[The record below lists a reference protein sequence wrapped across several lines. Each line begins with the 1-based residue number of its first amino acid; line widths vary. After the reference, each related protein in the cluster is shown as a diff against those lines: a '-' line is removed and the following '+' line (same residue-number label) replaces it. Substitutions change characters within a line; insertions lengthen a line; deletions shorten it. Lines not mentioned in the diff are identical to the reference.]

1 MKILI
6 ALDATPS
13 SAEIVK
19 EAAARPWPAESA
31 FFLLH
36 VLDPFPFAKAPISM
50 QRAKEAAHTALKN
63 AAQSLTQAGWKT
75 ETDVILGHPRRAITE
90 SAASWKANLVMMGSY
105 NPAAITRL
113 LLGSTAQSVIRGAPC
128 PVEIVRP
135 SADREK
141 AGVTKGMKILVA
153 SDGSECSAAAVRFV
167 ASRPWPQGTEV
178 KVLAVPEPFFPIG
191 EFPYFASEEIEQ
203 VNTTALKEAKKF
215 ADAGVEILSK
225 AKIKIAVETPF
236 PQDVPA
242 RIILKEAER
251 WGANLIV
258 LGSHGRRG
266 FDRLTLGSVS
276 EHVAFHAHCSVEVV
290 REQSKETKKLRK
302 GVRP

>member
-13 SAEIVK
+13 STEIVR
-19 EAAARPWPAESA
+19 EAAARPWPAGSA

-36 VLDPFPFAKAPISM
+36 VLDPFAFAKAPISL

-63 AAQSLTQAGWKT
+63 AAQSLSQAGWKT
-75 ETDVILGHPRRAITE
+75 ETDVILGHPRRAISE

-105 NPAAITRL
+105 NPATITRI
-113 LLGSTAQSVIRGAPC
+113 LLGSTTRSVLRNAPC

-135 SADREK
+135 SAGKEK
-141 AGVTKGMKILVA
+141 AEGTKGMKILVA

-191 EFPYFASEEIEQ
+191 EFPYFAAEEIEQ

-225 AKIKIAVETPF
+225 TKIKTAVETPF

-290 REQSKETKKLRK
+290 REQSKQTKKSRK
-302 GVRP
+302 GVKP

>member
-19 EAAARPWPAESA
+19 EAAARPWPAGTR

-36 VLDPFPFAKAPISM
+36 ALDPFPFAKAPISLK
-50 QRAKEAAHTALKN
+50 RAKVDADTALKN
-63 AAQSLTQAGWKT
+63 AAQSLTQGGWKT
-75 ETDVILGHPRRAITE
+75 ETEVILGHPRRAITE
-90 SAASWKANLVMMGSY
+90 CAAAWKADLVMMGSY

-113 LLGSTAQSVIRGAPC
+113 LLGSTAQSVLRGAPC
-128 PVEIVRP
+128 PVEIVRAA
-135 SADREK
+135 SDGKRTRE
-141 AGVTKGMKILVA
+141 AKGMKVLVA
-153 SDGSECSAAAVRFV
+153 SDGSDWSTTAVRFV

-178 KVLAVPEPFFPIG
+178 KVLAIPEPFFPIG
-191 EFPYFASEEIEQ
+191 EFPYFASEEIER
-203 VNTTALKEAKKF
+203 VNTTALKQAKTF

-225 AKIKIAVETPF
+225 AKIIATTETPF
-236 PQDVPA
+236 PQDAPA
-242 RIILKEAER
+242 RMILKEAER

-290 REQSKETKKLRK
+290 RGQKNQTKKSRK
-302 GVRP
+302 GE

>member
-19 EAAARPWPAESA
+19 EAAARPWPAGTR
-31 FFLLH
+31 FFFLH
-36 VLDPFPFAKAPISM
+36 VLDPFPFAKAPISLK
-50 QRAKEAAHTALKN
+50 RAKDDADTALKN
-63 AAQSLTQAGWKT
+63 AAKSLAQAGWKT
-75 ETDVILGHPRRAITE
+75 ETEVILGHPRRAITE
-90 SAASWKANLVMMGSY
+90 CAAAWKADLVMMGSY

-113 LLGSTAQSVIRGAPC
+113 LLGSTAQSVLRGAPC
-128 PVEIVRP
+128 PVEIVRA
-135 SADREK
+135 SATEK
-141 AGVTKGMKILVA
+141 KTEGTKGMKVLVA
-153 SDGSECSAAAVRFV
+153 SDGSECSTAAVRFV
-167 ASRPWPQGTEV
+167 ASCPWPQGTEV

-191 EFPYFASEEIEQ
+191 EFPYFALEEIEQ
-203 VNTTALKEAKKF
+203 VNTEALKKARTF

-225 AKIKIAVETPF
+225 AKIKATTETPF

-242 RIILKEAER
+242 RMILKEAER

-290 REQSKETKKLRK
+290 RERKNQSKKSRK
-302 GVRP
+302 GEKP

>member
-13 SAEIVK
+13 SAEIVN
-19 EAAARPWPAESA
+19 EAAARPWPAGTR

-36 VLDPFPFAKAPISM
+36 ALDPFPFAKAPISLK
-50 QRAKEAAHTALKN
+50 RAKVDADTALKN
-63 AAQSLTQAGWKT
+63 AARSLTQGGWKT
-75 ETDVILGHPRRAITE
+75 ETEVILGHPRRAITE
-90 SAASWKANLVMMGSY
+90 CAAAWKADLVMMGSY

-113 LLGSTAQSVIRGAPC
+113 LLGSTAQSVLRGAPC
-128 PVEIVRP
+128 PVEIVRAT
-135 SADREK
+135 SDGKRTRE
-141 AGVTKGMKILVA
+141 AKGMKVLVA
-153 SDGSECSAAAVRFV
+153 SDGSDCSTTAIRFV

-178 KVLAVPEPFFPIG
+178 KVLAIPEPFFPIG
-191 EFPYFASEEIEQ
+191 EFPYFASEEIER
-203 VNTTALKEAKKF
+203 VNTTALKQAKTF
-215 ADAGVEILSK
+215 ADAGVEILSQ
-225 AKIKIAVETPF
+225 AKIIATTETPF
-236 PQDVPA
+236 PQDAPA
-242 RIILKEAER
+242 RMILKEAER

-290 REQSKETKKLRK
+290 RGQRNQTKKLRK
-302 GVRP
+302 GEKP